1 MLVVVV
7 NFPPIKEGRE
17 GEFLEWF
24 AWSNRE
30 LAVFKGFVSRRLL
43 RAVQGGTYAAVI
55 EYESREAFAAVQGS
69 PAHDEAGKRV
79 AQLLTGSPSPQLY
92 EVVAG

>member
-7 NFPPIKEGRE
+7 NFSPIKEGRE
-17 GEFLEWF
+17 ADFLEWF

-30 LAVFKGFVSRRLL
+30 LATFKGFISRRLL
-43 RAVQGGTYAAVI
+43 KPVQGGTYAAVI
-55 EYESREAFAAVQGS
+55 EYESSEAFAAVQTS

-79 AQLLTGSPSPQLY
+79 APLLTDPPSPQIY